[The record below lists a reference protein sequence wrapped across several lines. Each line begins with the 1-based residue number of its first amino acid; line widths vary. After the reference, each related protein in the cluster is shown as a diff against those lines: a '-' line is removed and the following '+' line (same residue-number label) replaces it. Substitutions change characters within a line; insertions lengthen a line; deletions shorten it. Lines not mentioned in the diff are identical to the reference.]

1 MRFPWAPRRS
11 NQSILKEIIPE
22 YSLEG
27 LTLKLKL
34 QYLGHL
40 MRRVNSLE
48 KAMMRRVN
56 SLEKTMMLEK
66 IEDMRRRMQQRMRWM
81 DGIIDSVDPNLSKV
95 QEIVKDRGAWRA
107 TVHGVTKS

>member
-1 MRFPWAPRRS
+1 M
-11 NQSILKEIIPE
+11 
-22 YSLEG
+22 EG

-81 DGIIDSVDPNLSKV
+81 DGIIDSVDTNLSKV
-95 QEIVKDRGAWRA
+95 QEIVNDRGAWRA